1 MKLKQITLDKV
12 GQQRVQELAEKL
24 YKVCA
29 DESLPIVLVA
39 LATVKNSVQLASKV
53 MTPEEGVELTKRY
66 SEGGQACQRDNP

>member
-1 MKLKQITLDKV
+1 MKVKQITLDKV
-12 GQQRVQELAEKL
+12 GQKRVQELAEKL

-53 MTPEEGVELTKRY
+53 MTQEEGEELTKRMMDN
-66 SEGGQACQRDNP
+66 EQARQSNNP